1 MTSGG
6 TREPDDDS
14 RRGGGG
20 RLIVRILRRHRLKV
34 AAILVLTLG
43 VYGAGL
49 AVPVV
54 TQRIVDGITARQSL
68 ISLGQLGALAIAFAI
83 LDVALAELRR
93 MMLFSL
99 GERVDRNISLEIMAH
114 LLGARIDTAQ
124 HNPGEILN
132 ATEQMDKVKTFL
144 IDLIPR
150 SVFDIGGAVAA
161 LVVMCFY
168 SPWCALAV
176 VLIAGSFFL
185 LSRHILHP
193 FYDHIGAQF
202 RLNSEKQG
210 YMAETVTALPT
221 IKSLSIERE
230 RLRLWAAK
238 LRSLVAANGRTEDVV
253 RRFSR
258 VTRLSQHV
266 LTLAVVGIG
275 GFELLRDTLSVG
287 DLFALLLLTTRVS
300 APLMGAAD
308 VARQYQEVAVA
319 VRALGR
325 LLDAPRDRARGERPL
340 HDAIA
345 GALCF
350 RGVVYRYRD
359 TTRPAIDNLSLQLP
373 ESGLVAVIGRNG
385 SGKTTA
391 LRLVQGFLR
400 DFEGDVLVGTA
411 DVRAFHPRRLRAQ
424 MAVVNQDTVLF
435 AGTVRENVTSWM
447 SGFSDAQIE
456 EALHLAGAWD
466 FVEKLPQKLDTR
478 LAENGASLSGGQR
491 QRLAIARAALRDP
504 RIILLDEPTA
514 FLDAEAAVWL
524 ESRLCAWGKDRL
536 MILVTHHLS
545 AARLADTIVLMDA
558 GAVAAQGTH
567 DALLESS
574 PLYRSLW
581 NDYLRGTGESPVE
594 APAAL
599 EAT

>member
-1 MTSGG
+1 MTSRG
-6 TREPDDDS
+6 TREPGDRAWRNS
-14 RRGGGG
+14 GG
-20 RLIVRILRRHRLKV
+20 RLIVGILRRHRLKV
-34 AAILVLTLG
+34 AAILLVTLA
-43 VYGAGL
+43 VYGASL

-54 TQRIVDGITARQSL
+54 TQHIVDGIIARQSPA
-68 ISLGQLGALAIAFAI
+68 SLGWLGALAIVFAVM
-83 LDVALAELRR
+83 DVALAELRR
-93 MMLFSL
+93 AMVFDL
-99 GERVDRNISLEIMAH
+99 GQRVDRNISLEIMAH
-114 LLGARIDTAQ
+114 LLGARVDATRRDT
-124 HNPGEILN
+124 GEILN
-132 ATEQMDKVKTFL
+132 ATGQMDKVKTFL

-161 LVVMCFY
+161 LIVMSVY
-168 SPWCALAV
+168 SGWCALAV
-176 VLIAGSFFL
+176 VSIAGGGFL

-193 FYDHIGAQF
+193 FYDNIDAQF

-210 YMAETVTALPT
+210 YLAETVGGLAT
-221 IKSLSIERE
+221 IKSLAIENQRF
-230 RLRLWAAK
+230 RLWARK
-238 LRSLVAANGRTEDVV
+238 LRELVAAHGKTEGVV

-266 LTLAVVGIG
+266 LTLAVVGVG
-275 GFELLRDTLSVG
+275 GFELLRDALSVG
-287 DLFALLLLTTRVS
+287 DLFALLLLATRVS
-300 APLMGAAD
+300 APLLGAAD

-319 VRALGR
+319 VRALGG
-325 LLDAPRDRARGERPL
+325 LLDAPRDRAEGTHPVP
-340 HDAIA
+340 DGIA
-345 GALCF
+345 GAVRF
-350 RGVVYRYRD
+350 REVIYRYGGA
-359 TTRPAIDNLSLQLP
+359 TRPAIANLSLRLP
-373 ESGLVAVIGRNG
+373 ESGLVAIIGRNG

-391 LRLVQGFLR
+391 LRLIQGFLR
-400 DFEGDVLVGTA
+400 DFEGDVLIGAT
-411 DVRAFHPRRLRAQ
+411 DVRAFHPRRLRSQ

-435 AGTVRENVTSWM
+435 TGTVRENVTSWM
-447 SGFSDAQIE
+447 PDVSDARIE
-456 EALHLAGAWD
+456 DALHLAGAWD
-466 FVEKLPQKLDTR
+466 FVQSLPKKLDTR

-567 DALLESS
+567 DAMLRSS

-581 NDYLRGTGESPVE
+581 NDYLRGTGESPV
-594 APAAL
+594 AAGAEL
-599 EAT
+599 EAR